1 VNEGEDRSL
10 HQREGNMRIVC
21 YMRCSTDDRQTVA
34 SQRAEI
40 EAYLKARS
48 PTKVRWFEDL
58 GHSGGRLD
66 RPAFQRMMADVRR
79 RRFDVL
85 VCYRLD
91 RVSRSLFDAV
101 AVLDELRRHDV
112 RLVTLAD
119 GISFDGPYGR
129 LMYALVAGLAEL
141 EREAIRER
149 VRAGLRA
156 ARARGVRLGRAPA
169 DIDEGEARRRRAEG
183 QTMKQVAD
191 HFRVNVRTL
200 QRYLNQGDKIPPR
213 PAR

>member
-1 VNEGEDRSL
+1 
-10 HQREGNMRIVC
+10 MRIAS

-58 GHSGGRLD
+58 GHSGSRLD

-79 RRFDVL
+79 RRFDIL

-91 RVSRSLFDAV
+91 RISRSLFDAV

-119 GISFDGPYGR
+119 GISFDGPYGS

-183 QTMKQVAD
+183 MTMREIAE
-191 HFRVNVRTL
+191 HFDISVRTL
-200 QRYLNQGDKIPPR
+200 QRRLRDSDRNHPR

>member
-1 VNEGEDRSL
+1 
-10 HQREGNMRIVC
+10 MRLAC
-21 YMRCSTDDRQTVA
+21 YVRTSTDERQSVR
-34 SQRAEI
+34 SQKAEI
-40 EAYLKARS
+40 EAYIERRS
-48 PTKVRWFEDL
+48 PTRVRWFEDA

-66 RPAFQRMMADVRR
+66 RPAFQQLMAEVRR

-91 RVSRSLFDAV
+91 RISRSLFDAV

-119 GISFDGPYGR
+119 GISFDGPYGS

-156 ARARGVRLGRAPA
+156 ARARGVRLGRRAA
-169 DIDEGEARRRRAEG
+169 DIDEGEARRRRAG
-183 QTMKQVAD
+183 GMTMREIAD
-191 HFRVNVRTL
+191 HFNVSVRTI
-200 QRYLNQGDKIPPR
+200 QRCLNRGDRNPRR

>member
-1 VNEGEDRSL
+1 
-10 HQREGNMRIVC
+10 MRIAS
-21 YMRCSTDDRQTVA
+21 YMRCSTDDKQTVA

-40 EAYLKARS
+40 EAYVERRS
-48 PTKVRWFEDL
+48 PTRVRWFEDL
-58 GHSGGRLD
+58 GHSGGKLD
-66 RPAFQRMMADVRR
+66 RPAFQRMMGEVRR
-79 RRFDVL
+79 RRFDIL

-91 RVSRSLFDAV
+91 RISRSLFDAV
-101 AVLDELRRHDV
+101 AVLEELRRHDV

-119 GISFDGPYGR
+119 GISFDGPYGS

-183 QTMKQVAD
+183 QTMRQVAD
-191 HFRVNVRTL
+191 RFGVSVRTI
-200 QRYLNQGDKIPPR
+200 QRCLNRGDRNPCR

>member
-1 VNEGEDRSL
+1 
-10 HQREGNMRIVC
+10 MRIAC
-21 YMRCSTDDRQTVA
+21 YMRCSLDDKQTVA
-34 SQRAEI
+34 SQKAEI
-40 EAYLKARS
+40 EAYLKRRS
-48 PTKVRWFEDL
+48 PTRVRWYEDS

-66 RPAFQRMMADVRR
+66 RPAFQRMMGDIRR
-79 RRFDVL
+79 RRYDIL

-91 RVSRSLFDAV
+91 RISRSLFDAV

-119 GISFDGPYGR
+119 GISFDGPYGQ

-149 VRAGLRA
+149 VKAGLRA
-156 ARARGVRLGRAPA
+156 AKARGVRLGRARA
-169 DIDEGEARRRRAEG
+169 DIDLREARRRRAKGE
-183 QTMKQVAD
+183 TMRQVAA
-191 HFRVNVRTL
+191 HFSVTVRTL
-200 QRYLNQGDKIPPR
+200 QRYLNRGDKSPPR

>member
-1 VNEGEDRSL
+1 
-10 HQREGNMRIVC
+10 MRIAS
-21 YMRCSTDDRQTVA
+21 YMRCSTDDKQTVA
-34 SQRAEI
+34 SQKAEI
-40 EAYLKARS
+40 EAYLERRS
-48 PTKVRWFEDL
+48 PTRVRWFEDL

-79 RRFDVL
+79 RRFDIL

-91 RVSRSLFDAV
+91 RISRSLFDAV

-119 GISFDGPYGR
+119 GISFDGPYGS

-156 ARARGVRLGRAPA
+156 AKARGVRLGRRAA
-169 DIDEGEARRRRAEG
+169 DIDEGEARRRRERG
-183 QTMKQVAD
+183 ETMRQVAD
-191 HFRVNVRTL
+191 HFNVSVRTV
-200 QRYLNQGDKIPPR
+200 QRCLNRGDRNPR
-213 PAR
+213 RAAR

>member
-1 VNEGEDRSL
+1 
-10 HQREGNMRIVC
+10 MRIAC
-21 YMRCSTDDRQTVA
+21 YCRCSTSDKQTVA
-34 SQRAEI
+34 SQRIEI
-40 EAYLKARS
+40 EAYLEKRS
-48 PTKVRWFEDL
+48 PKSVRWFEDT
-58 GHSGGRLD
+58 GYSGGRID
-66 RPAFQRMMADVRR
+66 RPAFQQMMADIRR

-91 RVSRSLFDAV
+91 RLRRSLFHAV
-101 AVLDELRRHDV
+101 HVLDQLRQHDV

-119 GISFDGPYGR
+119 GISFDGPYGQ

-156 ARARGVRLGRAPA
+156 AKARGVRLGRRVAV
-169 DIDEGEARRRRAEG
+169 IDEREARRRRAKG
-183 QTMKQVAD
+183 MTMREIAE
-191 HFRVNVRTL
+191 HFGISVRTL
-200 QRYLNQGDKIPPR
+200 QRKLRDSDKNPRR

>member
-1 VNEGEDRSL
+1 
-10 HQREGNMRIVC
+10 MRIAC
-21 YMRCSTDDRQTVA
+21 YMRCSTDDKQTVA
-34 SQRAEI
+34 SQKAEI
-40 EAYLKARS
+40 EAYIERRS
-48 PTKVRWFEDL
+48 PTRVRWFEDS

-66 RPAFQRMMADVRR
+66 RPAFQRMMAEVRR
-79 RRFDVL
+79 RRYDIL

-101 AVLDELRRHDV
+101 AVLDELRRNDV

-119 GISFDGPYGR
+119 GISFDGPYGS

-149 VRAGLRA
+149 VKAGLRA
-156 ARARGVRLGRAPA
+156 AKARGVRLGRKAA
-169 DIDEGEARRRRAEG
+169 DIDLEGARRRRARG

-191 HFRVNVRTL
+191 HFNVSVRTL
-200 QRYLNQGDKIPPR
+200 QRYLNRG
-213 PAR
+213 

>member
-1 VNEGEDRSL
+1 
-10 HQREGNMRIVC
+10 MRIAC
-21 YMRCSTDDRQTVA
+21 YMRCSLDDKQTVA
-34 SQRAEI
+34 SRKAEI
-40 EAYLKARS
+40 EAYLKRRS
-48 PTKVRWFEDL
+48 PTRVRWYEDS

-66 RPAFQRMMADVRR
+66 RPAFQRMMGDIRR
-79 RRFDVL
+79 RRYDIL

-91 RVSRSLFDAV
+91 RISRSLFDAV

-119 GISFDGPYGR
+119 GISFDGPYGQ

-149 VRAGLRA
+149 VKAGLRA
-156 ARARGVRLGRAPA
+156 AKARGVRLGRARA
-169 DIDEGEARRRRAEG
+169 DIDLREARRRRAKGE
-183 QTMKQVAD
+183 TMRQVAA
-191 HFRVNVRTL
+191 HFSVTVRTL
-200 QRYLNQGDKIPPR
+200 QRYLNRGDKSPPR

>member
-1 VNEGEDRSL
+1 
-10 HQREGNMRIVC
+10 MRLAC
-21 YMRCSTDDRQTVA
+21 YVRTSTDERQTVR
-34 SQRAEI
+34 SQKAEI
-40 EAYLKARS
+40 EAYIERRS
-48 PTKVRWFEDL
+48 PTRVRWFEDA

-66 RPAFQRMMADVRR
+66 RPAFQQLMAEVRR

-119 GISFDGPYGR
+119 GISFDGPYGS

-169 DIDEGEARRRRAEG
+169 DIDEGEARRRRVQG

-191 HFRVNVRTL
+191 HFGVNVRTL
-200 QRYLNQGDKIPPR
+200 QRYLNRGDKIPPR

>member
-1 VNEGEDRSL
+1 
-10 HQREGNMRIVC
+10 M
-21 YMRCSTDDRQTVA
+21 
-34 SQRAEI
+34 AE
-40 EAYLKARS
+40 
-48 PTKVRWFEDL
+48 
-58 GHSGGRLD
+58 
-66 RPAFQRMMADVRR
+66 VRR

-91 RVSRSLFDAV
+91 RISRSLFDAV

-112 RLVTLAD
+112 SLVTLAD
-119 GISFDGPYGR
+119 GISFDGPYGS

-169 DIDEGEARRRRAEG
+169 DIDEIGVGRAG
-183 QTMKQVAD
+183 
-191 HFRVNVRTL
+191 
-200 QRYLNQGDKIPPR
+200 
-213 PAR
+213 

>member
-1 VNEGEDRSL
+1 
-10 HQREGNMRIVC
+10 MRLAC
-21 YMRCSTDDRQTVA
+21 YVRTSTDERQTVR
-34 SQRAEI
+34 SQKAEI
-40 EAYLKARS
+40 EAYIERRS
-48 PTKVRWFEDL
+48 PTRVRWFEDL
-58 GHSGGRLD
+58 GHSGGRID
-66 RPAFQRMMADVRR
+66 RPAFQRMMAEVRR
-79 RRFDVL
+79 RRFDIL

-119 GISFDGPYGR
+119 GISFDGPYGS

-169 DIDEGEARRRRAEG
+169 DIDEGEARRRRAQG

-191 HFRVNVRTL
+191 HFGINVRTL
-200 QRYLNQGDKIPPR
+200 QRYLNQGDKKPLR

>member
-1 VNEGEDRSL
+1 
-10 HQREGNMRIVC
+10 MRLAC
-21 YMRCSTDDRQTVA
+21 YVRTSTDERQTVR
-34 SQRAEI
+34 SQKAEI
-40 EAYLKARS
+40 EAYIERRS
-48 PTKVRWFEDL
+48 PTRVRWFEDL
-58 GHSGGRLD
+58 GHSGGRID
-66 RPAFQRMMADVRR
+66 RPAFQQLMAEVRR

-91 RVSRSLFDAV
+91 RISRSLFDAV

-112 RLVTLAD
+112 SLVTLAD
-119 GISFDGPYGR
+119 GISFDGPYGS

-169 DIDEGEARRRRAEG
+169 DIDEGEARRRREQG

-191 HFRVNVRTL
+191 HFNIRVRTL
-200 QRYLNQGDKIPPR
+200 QRYLNQGDINRPR

>member
-1 VNEGEDRSL
+1 
-10 HQREGNMRIVC
+10 MRIAS
-21 YMRCSTDDRQTVA
+21 YMRCSTDDKQTVA

-40 EAYLKARS
+40 EAYLERRS
-48 PTKVRWFEDL
+48 PTRVRWFEDL
-58 GHSGGRLD
+58 GHSGSRLD
-66 RPAFQRMMADVRR
+66 RPAFQRMMAEVRR
-79 RRFDVL
+79 RRFDIL

-119 GISFDGPYGR
+119 GISFDGPYGS

-169 DIDEGEARRRRAEG
+169 DIDEGEARRRREQG
-183 QTMKQVAD
+183 ETMRQVAD
-191 HFRVNVRTL
+191 HLNVSVRTL
-200 QRYLNQGDKIPPR
+200 QRYLNRGDKSPPR

>member
-1 VNEGEDRSL
+1 
-10 HQREGNMRIVC
+10 MRIAS
-21 YMRCSTDDRQTVA
+21 YMRCSTDDKQTVA

-40 EAYLKARS
+40 EAYLERRS
-48 PTKVRWFEDL
+48 PTRVRWFEDL
-58 GHSGGRLD
+58 GHSGGKLD
-66 RPAFQRMMADVRR
+66 RPAFQRMMADIRR
-79 RRFDVL
+79 RRFDIL

-91 RVSRSLFDAV
+91 RISRSLFDAV

-119 GISFDGPYGR
+119 GISFDGPYGS

-156 ARARGVRLGRAPA
+156 AKARGVR
-169 DIDEGEARRRRAEG
+169 RR
-183 QTMKQVAD
+183 K
-191 HFRVNVRTL
+191 
-200 QRYLNQGDKIPPR
+200 
-213 PAR
+213 